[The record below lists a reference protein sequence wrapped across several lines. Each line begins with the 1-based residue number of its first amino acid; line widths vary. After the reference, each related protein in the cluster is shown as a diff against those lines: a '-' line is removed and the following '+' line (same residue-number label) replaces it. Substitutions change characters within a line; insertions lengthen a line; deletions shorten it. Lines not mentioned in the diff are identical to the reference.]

1 MKSILNLISIRAK
14 DTLRKEGLISLAR
27 KGFTSLLLYFFRY
40 QTCYVYEHTIGEMN
54 EADFKPRIQDYTVQI
69 ISTKQQADELAAAGF
84 EFRSHTIHASRKLD
98 KGAIAFCIFV
108 GRELAHIGWIA
119 MTEEAKKAVDHHP
132 YYVDFANNEA
142 CTGATQTMP
151 QYRGRGLMTYGYY
164 IRFQFLRERG
174 VRISRNSV
182 DTNNIAS
189 QKVHAKFGPKI
200 CVEARYLKILRWRFW
215 KEKLFRLTSQ
225 HN

>member
-27 KGFTSLLLYFFRY
+27 KGFTSLLLYFFQY
-40 QTCYVYEHTIGEMN
+40 QTCYVYEHTIKEMD
-54 EADFKPRIQDYTVQI
+54 EADFKPRIQNYTVQI
-69 ISTKQQADELAAAGF
+69 VSTKQRADELAAAGF

-132 YYVDFANNEA
+132 YFVDFDNNEA
-142 CTGATQTMP
+142 CGGAAQTMP
-151 QYRGRGLMTYGYY
+151 QYMGKGLMTYGYY
-164 IRFQFLRERG
+164 IESQFLRERG
-174 VRISRNSV
+174 VRIARSSV
-182 DTNNIAS
+182 DTSNIAALR
-189 QKVHAKFGPKI
+189 VHAKFDSKI
-200 CVEARYLKILRWRFW
+200 CVEARYLKVLWWQFW
-215 KEKLFRLTSQ
+215 KERPFKPTSQ